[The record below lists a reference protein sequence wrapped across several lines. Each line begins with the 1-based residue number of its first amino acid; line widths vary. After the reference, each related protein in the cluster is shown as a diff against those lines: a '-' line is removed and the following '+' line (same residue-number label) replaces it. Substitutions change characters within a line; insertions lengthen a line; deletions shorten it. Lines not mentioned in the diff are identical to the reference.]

1 VKPAVITPAKR
12 ITVMKKLAIIAA
24 VITGFLGLTAAAEAG
39 YYTKRCVGYDHCG
52 RPVYRTVYVET
63 CAPRYYGGGGVS
75 FYYSSGPRY
84 YGGGGYCAPRYYNN
98 CAPRY
103 YGGYRSRC
111 R

>member
-1 VKPAVITPAKR
+1 
-12 ITVMKKLAIIAA
+12 MKKFAIIAA

-63 CAPRYYGGGGVS
+63 CAPRYSGGYYGGGYYGGGGVS

-84 YGGGGYCAPRYYNN
+84 YGGGGGYCAPRYYNN
-98 CAPRY
+98 CGPRY
-103 YGGYRSRC
+103 YSGYRSRC

>member
-1 VKPAVITPAKR
+1 
-12 ITVMKKLAIIAA
+12 MKKFAIIAA

-39 YYTKRCVGYDHCG
+39 YYTQRCVGYDHCG

-75 FYYSSGPRY
+75 FFYSSGPRY
-84 YGGGGYCAPRYYNN
+84 GGGYCAPRYNNN
-98 CAPRY
+98 CGPS
-103 YGGYRSRC
+103 YGHGYRSRC